1 MSTTTESA
9 GLTTGTTEQT
19 TTGSWELTA
28 PARRPPAKT
37 QRQASE
43 AESAQRTKRAAEAA
57 AAVGGQPGELVYQ
70 PGGPMGAGG
79 HMLPPGQ
86 HQHHLQGFYPQHG
99 QGGAAPPPAGAQQHA
114 APPAQMAPLPHLD
127 LPHNPAGEARAHS
140 PSPLDLFGDPFA
152 GATNGQAGGDPGR
165 GGSNGLHGL
174 LEEDELL
181 RIPSPP
187 PLPAEWES
195 AAARPGMLFDF
206 DQFDINK
213 RQQQVGAGAW
223 VHRAVRLLPRA
234 LPPPASLPWL
244 AGGWAPAPAR
254 PHPCALPSALL
265 AALLCGPTPRPP
277 CQLGTQTLAGGRRL
291 GPAGD
296 RDHRHEPGGCAQPLG
311 RLHLADPV
319 CGGERRGAQARHGC
333 APCNFFFVGR
343 EKGGSQPR
351 AGGSE

>member
-1 MSTTTESA
+1 MGQGFAFPVEQAQLTLLSTKLQQRKLHAWRSCRGPERPLACCSPSPAALQQQMSTTTESA

-57 AAVGGQPGELVYQ
+57 AAGGQPGELVYQ

-86 HQHHLQGFYPQHG
+86 PHIQGFYPQHP

-114 APPAQMAPLPHLD
+114 APAAQMSPLPHLD
-127 LPHNPAGEARAHS
+127 LPQNPAGEARAHS

-152 GATNGQAGGDPGR
+152 GATNGQAGGAAR
-165 GGSNGLHGL
+165 GSSDGLHGL
-174 LEEDELL
+174 MEEDELL

-213 RQQQVGAGAW
+213 RQQQVGTG
-223 VHRAVRLLPRA
+223 L
-234 LPPPASLPWL
+234 
-244 AGGWAPAPAR
+244 
-254 PHPCALPSALL
+254 
-265 AALLCGPTPRPP
+265 
-277 CQLGTQTLAGGRRL
+277 
-291 GPAGD
+291 
-296 RDHRHEPGGCAQPLG
+296 
-311 RLHLADPV
+311 
-319 CGGERRGAQARHGC
+319 
-333 APCNFFFVGR
+333 
-343 EKGGSQPR
+343 R
-351 AGGSE
+351 AG